1 MRASLFCVLGLL
13 AGCPA
18 STPTAPLTPPV
29 EPPTVPVAP
38 PPEPA
43 TATATPAPAPV
54 AVLGQPW
61 KRTEPIK
68 GHQYVDD
75 FTFLGWSA
83 DSARYAF
90 EVSEETQGAD
100 CGASHSLYVVEAAR
114 DAYAPDGTAVIKHDS
129 PEGGPNG
136 CSPKDLGPILTNKRT
151 ELLARHGIEP
161 GHLTAPLTLKT
172 LGGSG
177 LVVAGDLRFS
187 FEVLHAAGQD
197 VYGEAAQ
204 KGAAYKLVL
213 SPEGEARTLEPGT
226 RRRAYVLH
234 YALTGNP
241 LFVSPDGRQAAIV
254 VSRVHTAFEGSRLSW
269 MTNGFTL
276 YTAPSQTGGARP
288 CWRPRLG

>member
-1 MRASLFCVLGLL
+1 MRTSILCVLGLL
-13 AGCPA
+13 VGCPSS
-18 STPTAPLTPPV
+18 STEPLTPPA
-29 EPPTVPVAP
+29 EPPTAPVGAP
-38 PPEPA
+38 TTPEPA
-43 TATATPAPAPV
+43 TAAATPVAPPTPTR
-54 AVLGQPW
+54 GTPW
-61 KRTEPIK
+61 KRTEPVK

-90 EVSEETQGAD
+90 EVSEAAQGAD
-100 CGASHSLYVVEAAR
+100 CSGSHSLFVVDAAK
-114 DAYAPDGTAVIKHDS
+114 DAYAPEGEVVVKHDS
-129 PEGGPNG
+129 PEGGPDG
-136 CSPKDLGPILTNKRT
+136 CSPKDLGPILTSKRA

-161 GHLTAPLTLKT
+161 GHLTAPRTLKT

-197 VYGEAAQ
+197 IYGEAAQ
-204 KGAAYKLVL
+204 KGAAYTLVL
-213 SPEGEARTLEPGT
+213 NPGGEARTLEAGT
-226 RRRAYVLH
+226 RRRPYVLH

-269 MTNGFTL
+269 MTNGFSL
-276 YTAPSQTGGARP
+276 
-288 CWRPRLG
+288 

>member
-1 MRASLFCVLGLL
+1 MRASLLCVLGLL
-13 AGCPA
+13 VGCP
-18 STPTAPLTPPV
+18 SSPTESPTPTV
-29 EPPTVPVAP
+29 EPPTAPVGPAAT
-38 PPEPA
+38 PEPA
-43 TATATPAPAPV
+43 PAAATPAPAPQTPT
-54 AVLGQPW
+54 LGKPW
-61 KRTEPIK
+61 KRTEPVK

-83 DSARYAF
+83 DSALYAF

-100 CGASHSLYVVEAAR
+100 CGAKHNLFVVDAAK
-114 DAYAPDGTAVIKHDS
+114 DAYAPGGTAVIKHDS
-129 PEGGPNG
+129 PEGGPDG
-136 CSPKDLGPILTNKRT
+136 CSPKDLGPILISKRA

-161 GHLTAPLTLKT
+161 GHLTSPRTLKP

-177 LVVAGDLRFS
+177 LLVAGDLRFS

-197 VYGEAAQ
+197 IYGEAAQ

-213 SPEGEARTLEPGT
+213 NPDREPRTLEPGK
-226 RRRAYVLH
+226 RRRPYVLH

-241 LFVSPDGRQAAIV
+241 LFVSPNGRNAAIV

-276 YTAPSQTGGARP
+276 
-288 CWRPRLG
+288 